1 MKEAEEKDARDK
13 VNSTL
18 VAEGD
23 QLKESWETLKPPNP
37 LNPETP

>member
-1 MKEAEEKDARDK
+1 MKEAEEKDK

-23 QLKESWETLKPPNP
+23 QLQEFWETLKPLNPEALKP
-37 LNPETP
+37 LNP

>member
-1 MKEAEEKDARDK
+1 MIVVFHHLIDNLCSYQDMKEAEEKDK

-23 QLKESWETLKPPNP
+23 QLQEF
-37 LNPETP
+37 

>member
-13 VNSTL
+13 VNSTP

-23 QLKESWETLKPPNP
+23 QLQEYWETLKP
-37 LNPETP
+37 LNPWTP

>member
-13 VNSTL
+13 VNSTP

-23 QLKESWETLKPPNP
+23 QLQETLKP
-37 LNPETP
+37 LNPWTP